1 MLSGVVGIIKNGREL
16 DKLQA
21 GDCFGEMG
29 YLSDAKRTA
38 TVMASTEVSL
48 MQVNAATLDRAAE
61 DTQLRFLKVFV
72 KTLIQRLSDTTAA
85 LTQLNPV

>member
-1 MLSGVVGIIKNGREL
+1 MLSGVVCIEKGGREIN
-16 DKLQA
+16 KLQE

-38 TVMASTEVSL
+38 SVIASTGVSL
-48 MQVNAATLDRAAE
+48 MRVNANTIDRAAE

-72 KTLIQRLSDTTAA
+72 KTLIQRLSDTTSA
-85 LTQLNPV
+85 LSQLNPV